1 MAAFPD
7 LQYRDLTLHFE
18 VDNLLNRQEE
28 AVAVACNPD
37 FRLSASA
44 LGRAVEQAGGQP
56 FADAVADLVENAQVY
71 NPMVEVV
78 PSTGNLRSQHT
89 ILVPLRRHFATR
101 MVDVFAG
108 IFERAI
114 ALNVPSLALPP
125 IGTGGFRLDRAACGN
140 AMTDALL
147 AVQDFGQ
154 LNRIAL
160 IDSNR
165 NSVQYFYDFLQQFI
179 LEDQQQNPQ
188 FYPNVTIPPP
198 AQLPDDPADDQVDAA
213 GPSAQPAAAP
223 PAVPFSN
230 FFDALTAERVAEMR
244 AKRLEEIEA
253 EKNDNKQQNLE
264 VIEPCSVCL
273 QEMCEEDL
281 SAYTENDDMTI
292 VQLNRC
298 AHRFHRSCVVTWFRN
313 APKCPLCQQPYT
325 AITGPQPPDGRMSWH
340 QVSRGRLAGYPNVRG
355 YIRINY
361 DFPDGIQTA
370 AHIRPD
376 TPYSGTHRECFLPN
390 TPEGLR
396 VLQLL
401 RIAFDRRLTFT
412 VGDSQ
417 TSGRRNTVVW
427 NGIHHKT
434 RRTGGPQAYGYP
446 DPGYLD
452 RVKAELA
459 AVGVTEADLDD
470 GGRDSSDDSMDVDA
484 IDDEDDV

>member
-28 AVAVACNPD
+28 AVAIACNPD

-44 LGRAVEQAGGQP
+44 LGRAVEQAGGQA
-56 FADAVADLVENAQVY
+56 FADAVADLVENANVQA
-71 NPMVEVV
+71 PMVEVL
-78 PSTGNLRSQHT
+78 PSTGSLRSQHT

-101 MVDVFAG
+101 MVDVFAR

-147 AVQDFGQ
+147 AVQDYGQ

-165 NSVQYFYDFLQQFI
+165 NSVQYFYDYLQQFI

-188 FYPNVTIPPP
+188 FYANVTIPPP
-198 AQLPDDPADDQVDAA
+198 AQQPDDPADDSADAA
-213 GPSAQPAAAP
+213 GPSAQPA
-223 PAVPFSN
+223 V
-230 FFDALTAERVAEMR
+230 RVAEMR

-298 AHRFHRSCVVTWFRN
+298 AHRFHRSCVVTWFWN

-325 AITGPQPPDGRMSWH
+325 AITGPQPPDGRMRSEV
-340 QVSRGRLAGYPNVRG
+340 VSRGRLAGYPNVRG

-390 TPEGLR
+390 TPEGVR
-396 VLQLL
+396 VLQML

-417 TSGRRNTVVW
+417 TSGRRNTLVW

-446 DPGYLD
+446 DPDYLN

-459 AVGVTEADLDD
+459 AVGITEADLDV
-470 GGRDSSDDSMDVDA
+470 GRESSDDSMDVDA